1 MKIFVDNWYLFV
13 GALAIG
19 ALIGSRIYG
28 FLIQP
33 TYDQIDQLKEWLKYA
48 VVMAEKALGSGTGQL
63 KLRYVYD
70 LFVTRFPQIAKVITF
85 AQFDGYVSE
94 ALEWLNTQLTSNKNI
109 KELIEN
115 ENK

>member
-1 MKIFVDNWYLFV
+1 MKLIIDNWYLFL

-28 FLIQP
+28 FMIQP
-33 TYDQIDQLKEWLKYA
+33 SYDQIEQIKEWLKYA

-70 LFVTRFPQIAKVITF
+70 LFVTRFPSFAKVITF
-85 AQFDGYVSE
+85 DQFDGYVSE
-94 ALEWLNTQLTSNKNI
+94 ALEWLNSQLASNKNI